1 MGATLRTNHVE
12 RVLEAMRTE
21 NLEAMLFTSSDTVQ
35 WMTGFTGSSGQ
46 VLLARDK
53 GEFITD
59 SRYTIQAHEQVKDLP
74 TVTQTPGTA
83 QADFLSERVR
93 SFGVQ
98 RLGFE
103 ASAVNFAAY
112 QEWSEKF
119 SGIELVPVKN
129 LIGPLRS
136 IKMPEEVE
144 AIRRACKLADKCIEY
159 IQRHIQ
165 VGISEYELGLEV
177 EFFYRRN
184 GAEVGF
190 EPIVAS
196 GERSARPHGRPS
208 DKKIE
213 RGDFV
218 TIDCGARLDGYCSD
232 ITRTFVV
239 GEASERH
246 KAVYDA
252 VLDAEVTAIQ
262 AIKPGLS
269 GKEVDQVARDVLE
282 RHGLAQFF
290 GHGLGHGLG
299 RLVHD
304 AGSLSP
310 RSDTVLEPGMVL
322 TVEPGVYIEG
332 FGGVRIEDDIVVTP
346 NGCEVLTSYPKD
358 LIVLP

>member
-1 MGATLRTNHVE
+1 MGTTVRTNQVE
-12 RVLEAMRTE
+12 RVLKAMASQ
-21 NLEAMLFTSSDTVQ
+21 NLDAMLFTSSDTVQ

-46 VLLARDK
+46 VLLAGGK
-53 GEFITD
+53 GELVTD

-83 QADFLSERVR
+83 QADFLAERVR
-93 SFGVQ
+93 EYGITK
-98 RLGFE
+98 LGFE
-103 ASAVNFAAY
+103 AMAVNYATY
-112 QEWSEKF
+112 QEWTEKF
-119 SGIELVPVKN
+119 AGVELVPVNN

-136 IKMPEEVE
+136 VKMPEEVE

-165 VGISEYELGLEV
+165 VGVSEYEIGLEI

-218 TIDCGARLDGYCSD
+218 TIDCGAKLDGYCSD

-246 KAVYDA
+246 KTIYNA
-252 VLDAEVTAIQ
+252 VLEAEVASIQ
-262 AIKPGLS
+262 AIKPGLP
-269 GKEVDQVARDVLE
+269 GKEVDQIARNVLAKYN
-282 RHGLAQFF
+282 LAQYF

-310 RSDTVLEPGMVL
+310 RSDTILEPGMVL

-332 FGGVRIEDDIVVTP
+332 FGGVRIEDDIVVTET
-346 NGCEVLTSYPKD
+346 GCEILTSYPKE
-358 LIVLP
+358 LIILP

>member
-1 MGATLRTNHVE
+1 MSAAVKTNQVE
-12 RVLEAMRTE
+12 RVLKAMEADG
-21 NLEAMLFTSSDTVQ
+21 LDAMLFTSSDTVQ
-35 WMTGFTGSSGQ
+35 WMTGFTGSSAQ
-46 VLLARDK
+46 VLLAGGR

-59 SRYTIQAHEQVKDLP
+59 SRYTIQAHEQVRDLP
-74 TVTQTPGTA
+74 TVTQTPGSA
-83 QADFLSERVR
+83 QADFIAERIKN
-93 SFGVQ
+93 FGIS

-103 ASAVNFAAY
+103 ASAVNYATF
-112 QEWSEKF
+112 QDWQEKF
-119 SGIELVPVKN
+119 AGVELVPVKN

-136 IKMPEEVE
+136 VKMPEEVE

-159 IQRHIQ
+159 IHRHIQ
-165 VGISEYELGLEV
+165 AGVSEYEIGLEI

-184 GAEVGF
+184 GAEIGF

-208 DKKIE
+208 EKKIE

-218 TIDCGARLDGYCSD
+218 TIDCGAKLDGYCSD

-239 GEASERH
+239 GEASGRH
-246 KAVYDA
+246 REVYEA
-252 VLDAEVTAIQ
+252 VLEAEVAAIE

-269 GKEVDQVARDVLE
+269 GKEVDQVARDILAKYD
-282 RHGLAQFF
+282 LAQYF

-310 RSDTVLEPGMVL
+310 RSDTILEPGMVL
-322 TVEPGVYIEG
+322 TIEPGVYIEG
-332 FGGVRIEDDIVVTP
+332 FGGVRIEDDIVVTEH
-346 NGCEVLTSYPKD
+346 GCEVLTSYPKE
-358 LIVLP
+358 LAILP

>member
-1 MGATLRTNHVE
+1 MGTTVRTNHVE
-12 RVLEAMRTE
+12 RVLKAMATE
-21 NLEAMLFTSSDTVQ
+21 GLDAMLFTSSDTVQ

-46 VLLARDK
+46 VLLSDGR

-59 SRYTIQAHEQVKDLP
+59 SRYTIQAHEQVADLP
-74 TVTQTPGTA
+74 TITQTPGTA
-83 QADFLSERVR
+83 QADFIADRIR
-93 SFGVQ
+93 SLGIAK
-98 RLGFE
+98 LGFE
-103 ASAVNFAAY
+103 ASAVNYATF
-112 QEWSEKF
+112 QEWSDKF
-119 SGIELVPVKN
+119 SGVTLIPVKN
-129 LIGPLRS
+129 LVGPIRS
-136 IKMPEEVE
+136 VKMPEEIE
-144 AIRRACKLADKCIEY
+144 AIRRACKLADKCIEF

-165 VGISEYELGLEV
+165 VGVSEYDIGLEI

-208 DKKIE
+208 EKRIE

-218 TIDCGARLDGYCSD
+218 TIDCGAKLDGYCSD

-239 GEASERH
+239 GEASVRH
-246 KAVYDA
+246 KTIYNA
-252 VLDAEVTAIQ
+252 VLEAEIAAIR
-262 AIKPGLS
+262 AIRPGIS
-269 GKEVDQVARDVLE
+269 GKEVDQVARDILAKYD
-282 RHGLAQFF
+282 LAQYF

-304 AGSLSP
+304 SGSLSP
-310 RSDTVLEPGMVL
+310 RSDTILEPGMVL

-332 FGGVRIEDDIVVTP
+332 FGGVRIEDDIVVTQD
-346 NGCEVLTSYPKD
+346 GCEVLTSCPKD